1 MVHSAYGMDVFTEKY
16 LFGIAH
22 LGYDSILVYVDCK
35 EQGKQGTIN
44 FNSVI
49 DMAEDAGLDVYFY
62 SAFENSRHPEDK
74 GAKGGYDALRRIVP
88 PVFQSE
94 RSDIRWAFAPKELCT
109 ALIAHLPKDIT
120 VELNFELH
128 DNVRIWWRL
137 TGGETENLCSALL

>member
-1 MVHSAYGMDVFTEKY
+1 MDVFTEKY

-74 GAKGGYDALRRIVP
+74 GAKGGMMPYGGLFRRYSKAKGLIFVGHSLRKNCVR
-88 PVFQSE
+88 
-94 RSDIRWAFAPKELCT
+94 RL
-109 ALIAHLPKDIT
+109 LPICRKT
-120 VELNFELH
+120 
-128 DNVRIWWRL
+128 
-137 TGGETENLCSALL
+137 